1 MCSGTESGRR
11 CRVFRGATG
20 TPGASPGERVLIAGL
35 SLSGDPGVHGD
46 YLRTLEEGGED
57 PFMAELFED
66 CIPRGGAVSTAAL
79 ISGTTRWSRRAV
91 WDPRGR

>member
-1 MCSGTESGRR
+1 
-11 CRVFRGATG
+11 
-20 TPGASPGERVLIAGL
+20 
-35 SLSGDPGVHGD
+35 VHGD